1 MINLYHLSAGDRVPD
16 IVNVVIEIPAG
27 TRNKVE
33 YDPVYGVF
41 RVDRVLHTPMH
52 YPGDYGFI
60 PGTLSPDG
68 DPLDALVLVTEA
80 TFTGCVLSS
89 RPIGILEMIDED
101 RRDQKILAVP
111 EADPRF
117 DEVVSLD
124 GLGHHLLREVEFFF
138 SVYKEL
144 EGKKT
149 VAQGWHQVE
158 AARAAI
164 VDAARAFAEKHG
176 RDGEAVR

>member
-16 IVNVVIEIPAG
+16 IVNVVIEISGHPKQG
-27 TRNKVE
+27 RVRSR
-33 YDPVYGVF
+33 VWGVSSGPSAAHAHALP
-41 RVDRVLHTPMH
+41 RRLR
-52 YPGDYGFI
+52 FI

>member
-1 MINLYHLSAGDRVPD
+1 M
-16 IVNVVIEIPAG
+16 VVEIPAG

-41 RVDRVLHTPMH
+41 RVDRVLHSPMH

-68 DPLDALVLVTEA
+68 DALDALVLVTEA
-80 TFTGCVLSS
+80 TFTGCLLSS
-89 RPIGILEMIDED
+89 RPIGILEMLDEG

-117 DEVVSLD
+117 DEVLSLD
-124 GLGHHLLREVEFFF
+124 QLGRHLLLEVEFFF
-138 SVYKEL
+138 SVYKQL
-144 EGKKT
+144 EGKET
-149 VAQGWHQVE
+149 AIWGWEPVE

-164 VDAARAFAEKHG
+164 AEAARAFAEKH
-176 RDGEAVR
+176 RPASAVPGQRP